1 MIFERLKIED
11 LILITPQVHED
22 YRGIFFESFNH
33 KKFFS
38 GSDQSFIEQLS
49 SINFVQDNVAT
60 SKKKNTIRGMHFQKS
75 NPQAKFVTCLQGSI
89 LDVVVDIRPKSKT
102 FKHWISIVLDD
113 KKYQQLFVPKGFA
126 HGYKSIS
133 DDAIV
138 MYKADEYYCKDDY
151 EGIAWNDSELN
162 IDWQINST
170 DKDIIVSEQDKSW
183 RGINDFFNDL

>member
-1 MIFERLKIED
+1 MTFERLEIKD

-33 KKFFS
+33 HKFYS
-38 GSDQSFIEQLS
+38 AADKLILEQLS
-49 SINFVQDNVAT
+49 SVNFVQDNIAT
-60 SKKKNTIRGMHFQKS
+60 SKKKNTVRGMHFQLS
-75 NPQAKFVTCLQGSI
+75 NPQAKFVTCLQGAV
-89 LDVVVDIRPKSKT
+89 LDVVVDIRPDSKT
-102 FKHWISIVLDD
+102 FKHWISIILDD

-151 EGIAWNDSELN
+151 EGIAWDDNELK
-162 IDWQINST
+162 IDWQINVSH
-170 DKDIIVSEQDKSW
+170 KDIIVSEQDKSW
-183 RGINDFFNDL
+183 NGISSFFK